1 MDEWQYYSDRKDS
14 EEITVIEAKNLTKK
28 FGKQLVFEN
37 LNFKIND
44 GDFISLIGPNG
55 SGKTTLVKIM
65 MGLEKKTSGE
75 LELDKRQ
82 TIGYVPQFRN
92 IDLDYPLDIEQF
104 VRLNLKFTLSPAK
117 RRADN
122 ELVETILEKTRL
134 TTLKNR
140 PLGLA
145 SGGEKQKA
153 YLAQAL
159 LNDPKILILD
169 ESTASLDVE
178 VKMQLMDLVQEL
190 NEKYNITVIFITHDY
205 ELTKKYTS
213 RALFFKHQTIEEVNV
228 NDVSEEMFEMGG

>member
-1 MDEWQYYSDRKDS
+1 M
-14 EEITVIEAKNLTKK
+14 IEAKNLTKR

-44 GDFISLIGPNG
+44 GEFISLIGPNG
-55 SGKTTLVKIM
+55 SGKTTLVKIL
-65 MGLEKKTSGE
+65 MGLEKGTDGTLKF
-75 LELDKRQ
+75 DQKQ

-92 IDLDYPLDIEQF
+92 IDLDYPLNIEQF
-104 VRLNLKFTLSPAK
+104 IRLNLKFTFSPAK
-117 RRADN
+117 RHDDN
-122 ELVETILEKTRL
+122 ELITDILNKTNL
-134 TTLKNR
+134 TTLKDR

-159 LNDPKILILD
+159 LNDPQILILD

-190 NEKYNITVIFITHDY
+190 NQKYHITVIFITHDY
-205 ELTKKYTS
+205 ELTQKYTQ
-213 RALFFKHQTIEEVNV
+213 RALFFKNKTIE
-228 NDVSEEMFEMGG
+228 DVAVKDISKNMFEMEG

>member
-1 MDEWQYYSDRKDS
+1 M
-14 EEITVIEAKNLTKK
+14 IEAKNLTKR
-28 FGKQLVFEN
+28 FGKQLVFQN
-37 LNFKIND
+37 VNFKIQD

-65 MGLEKKTSGE
+65 MGLEKKSGGE
-75 LELDKRQ
+75 LKIDEHQ

-92 IDLDYPLDIEQF
+92 IDLDYPLNIEQF

-117 RRADN
+117 RREDN
-122 ELVETILEKTRL
+122 KLIETILEKTHL
-134 TTLKNR
+134 TELKDR

-159 LNDPKILILD
+159 LNNPQILILD

-190 NEKYNITVIFITHDY
+190 NKKFNLTVIFITHDY

-213 RALFFKHQTIEEVNV
+213 RALFFKNKTLEEVKV
-228 NDVSEEMFEMGG
+228 DDVSEEMFEMGG

>member
-1 MDEWQYYSDRKDS
+1 M
-14 EEITVIEAKNLTKK
+14 IEAKDLTKR
-28 FGKQLVFEN
+28 FGKQLIFEH

-65 MGLEKKTSGE
+65 MGMEKKSSGE
-75 LELDKRQ
+75 LIIDKAH

-92 IDLDYPLDIEQF
+92 IDLDYPLSIEQF
-104 VRLNLKFTLSPAK
+104 VRLNLKFTLSPSK
-117 RRADN
+117 RREDN
-122 ELVETILEKTRL
+122 EQIKTILMKTKL
-134 TTLKNR
+134 TQIKDR

-153 YLAQAL
+153 YLAQSL
-159 LNDPKILILD
+159 LNNPQVLILD

-190 NEKYNITVIFITHDY
+190 NEKYNLTVIFITHDY

-213 RALFFKHQTIEEVNV
+213 RALFFKNKTLEEVNV
-228 NDVSEEMFEMGG
+228 DDVSEDMFEMRS

>member
-1 MDEWQYYSDRKDS
+1 
-14 EEITVIEAKNLTKK
+14 VIEAKNLTKR

-37 LNFKIND
+37 VNFKIND

-65 MGLEKKTSGE
+65 MGLEKETSGK
-75 LELDKRQ
+75 LLIDKKQ
-82 TIGYVPQFRN
+82 NIGYVPQFRN
-92 IDLDYPLDIEQF
+92 IDLDYPLNIEQF

-117 RRADN
+117 RKQDN
-122 ELVETILEKTRL
+122 ETIKRILEKTKL
-134 TTLKNR
+134 TQLKDR

-153 YLAQAL
+153 YLAQSL

-190 NEKYNITVIFITHDY
+190 NEKYNLTVIFITHDY

-213 RALFFKHQTIEEVNV
+213 RALFFKNKTLEEVHV
-228 NDVSEEMFEMGG
+228 SDVSEDMFEMGG

>member
-1 MDEWQYYSDRKDS
+1 M
-14 EEITVIEAKNLTKK
+14 IEAKNLSKS
-28 FGKQLVFEN
+28 FGKQLVFKN
-37 LNFKIND
+37 LNFKIQA

-75 LELDKRQ
+75 LKIDKQ

-92 IDLDYPLDIEQF
+92 IDIDYPLDIEQF

-117 RRADN
+117 RRHDN
-122 ELVETILEKTRL
+122 AIIEEILEKTKL
-134 TTLKNR
+134 TELKNR

-159 LNDPKILILD
+159 LNDPKVLILD

-178 VKMQLMDLVQEL
+178 VKMQLMDLVEEL
-190 NEKYNITVIFITHDY
+190 NHKYNLTVIFITHDY

-213 RALFFKHQTIEEVNV
+213 RALFFKHKTIEEVNV
-228 NDVSEEMFEMGG
+228 ADVSEDMFDMGG

>member
-1 MDEWQYYSDRKDS
+1 
-14 EEITVIEAKNLTKK
+14 VIEAKNLTKR

-75 LELDKRQ
+75 LELDKKQ

-104 VRLNLKFTLSPAK
+104 VRLNLKFTLSPTK
-117 RRADN
+117 RREDN
-122 ELVETILEKTRL
+122 ELVKNILEKTRL
-134 TTLKNR
+134 TELKNR

-159 LNDPKILILD
+159 LNDPRILILD

-213 RALFFKHQTIEEVNV
+213 RALFFKHQSIEEVNV

>member
-1 MDEWQYYSDRKDS
+1 M
-14 EEITVIEAKNLTKK
+14 IEAKNLSKS
-28 FGKQLVFEN
+28 FGKQLVFKN
-37 LNFKIND
+37 LNFEIQA

-75 LELDKRQ
+75 LKIDKQ

-92 IDLDYPLDIEQF
+92 IDIDYPLDIEQF

-117 RRADN
+117 RRHDN
-122 ELVETILEKTRL
+122 AIIEEILEKTKL
-134 TTLKNR
+134 TELKNR

-159 LNDPKILILD
+159 LNDPKVLILD

-178 VKMQLMDLVQEL
+178 VKMQLMDLVEEL
-190 NEKYNITVIFITHDY
+190 NHKYNLTVIFITHDY

-213 RALFFKHQTIEEVNV
+213 RALFFKHKTIEEVNV
-228 NDVSEEMFEMGG
+228 ADVSEDMFDMGG

>member
-1 MDEWQYYSDRKDS
+1 
-14 EEITVIEAKNLTKK
+14 VIEAKNLTKK

-37 LNFKIND
+37 VNFKIND
-44 GDFISLIGPNG
+44 GEFISLVGANG
-55 SGKTTLVKIM
+55 SGKTTLVKIL

-75 LELDKRQ
+75 IIIDKKQ

-104 VRLNLKFTLSPAK
+104 IRLNLKMTLSPTK
-117 RRADN
+117 RRQNN
-122 ELVETILEKTRL
+122 ELVQNILKRTHL
-134 TTLKNR
+134 TNLKGR

-153 YLAQAL
+153 YLAQSL

-178 VKMQLMDLVQEL
+178 VKVQLMDLVQEL
-190 NEKYNITVIFITHDY
+190 NKKDNLTVIFITHDY
-205 ELTKKYTS
+205 ELSQKYTK
-213 RALFFKHQTIEEVNV
+213 RALLFEDKTIKQIGIE
-228 NDVSEEMFEMGG
+228 DVSEDMFELGR

>member
-1 MDEWQYYSDRKDS
+1 M
-14 EEITVIEAKNLTKK
+14 IEVKNLTKR

-75 LELDKRQ
+75 LKIDKQ

-104 VRLNLKFTLSPAK
+104 VRLNLKFTLSPKK
-117 RRADN
+117 RCEDN
-122 ELVETILEKTRL
+122 EQIKTILEKTKL
-134 TTLKNR
+134 TEIKKR

-153 YLAQAL
+153 YLAQSL
-159 LNDPKILILD
+159 LNDPRILILD

-178 VKMQLMDLVQEL
+178 VKMQLMDLVKEL
-190 NEKYNITVIFITHDY
+190 NEKYNLTVIFITHDY

-213 RALFFKHQTIEEVNV
+213 RALFFKNKTIEEVNV
-228 NDVSEEMFEMGG
+228 SDVSEDMFEMRG